1 MKAAIKQNMTCAI
14 ETAAFTGLYS
24 LVLFAGAKLITALF

>member
-1 MKAAIKQNMTCAI
+1 MKAFKQNMTCAI

-24 LVLFAGAKLITALF
+24 AALFAGAQLVSALV

>member
-1 MKAAIKQNMTCAI
+1 MKALKQNMTCAI

-24 LVLFAGAKLITALF
+24 AVLFAGAKIATSLV